1 MNHIQLSCEL
11 DCFVVFVRKRL
22 FISLLSCQYYLAQV
36 IFSHVLDPL
45 ALNSLTDIDLLF
57 FSVFA
62 LSSHTDS
69 SSLLCNFSDYVIM

>member
-57 FSVFA
+57 FSV
-62 LSSHTDS
+62 
-69 SSLLCNFSDYVIM
+69 LLFQVTLTRPLYFCNFF